1 MGQFRFLALIV
12 AVLCFSV
19 ALFLPTADEPDQDS
33 YSVPLNQSVNTSQPP
48 SSEMVPSDI
57 RLTPLPQPKRIHYMV
72 KVGDTLSGIFAQLGV
87 PYSILQK
94 ILSVDLDH
102 LQLDMIQPGEELE
115 LMMDD
120 MGQLSLLIYHMSIVE
135 KAIYTREN
143 DGSFSYDFQEISGE
157 WREILFSGEINGSFS
172 VSARRVGLTSSQVAN
187 ITQVMKDKIDFSRSL
202 RSRVTVSIS

>member
-1 MGQFRFLALIV
+1 MFFGRFV
-12 AVLCFSV
+12 S
-19 ALFLPTADEPDQDS
+19 TYADEPDQDS

-102 LQLDMIQPGEELE
+102 LQLDMIQPGK
-115 LMMDD
+115 
-120 MGQLSLLIYHMSIVE
+120 SL
-135 KAIYTREN
+135 N
-143 DGSFSYDFQEISGE
+143 
-157 WREILFSGEINGSFS
+157 
-172 VSARRVGLTSSQVAN
+172 
-187 ITQVMKDKIDFSRSL
+187 
-202 RSRVTVSIS
+202 